1 MQAERNELGGRVRS
15 AVDGLEPELRTAV
28 RLRYEHGMTYEEIAE
43 ATDAPGGTVAWRL
56 SEAHRRLQR
65 VLAATGVVLAIAAL
79 ERELEAAP
87 APSIPERLSRA
98 VRQIA
103 QGGPGSGSTTGAGTP
118 RPWRMAGAL
127 GVAAVLAIAV
137 FLGLR
142 DRAEDPD
149 PPAIAAG
156 APGGAAGNARG
167 SSGADPVG
175 PSGTARQPADPTRR
189 QPGLVGRIYDRA
201 SGAPVP
207 NAELTLRNGT
217 VLHPGP
223 IGATGT
229 GNADGTYEISCPP
242 GPWMLN
248 VSAPGYVDFA
258 MERYAEWSSA
268 ALSTVSEEVS
278 EEELDTLFGSR
289 VEVPDFSLAS
299 FDVPLVAT
307 AVLSGQVLDEAG
319 MPLPGAGV
327 TVTGQSIQLAHGT
340 FGIRTRL
347 NGSPASAVTDSQG
360 RFRFDSLYPAGKAA
374 VKATRSGY
382 RDGTALV
389 EIGPGLHETS
399 IRLKVRPPTVLIDLT
414 AVVLGPLGPTLD
426 GAVVLAG
433 GQPDE
438 NGHRTLKLLP
448 AGEDGE
454 IRTQLPD
461 DTGWIVAWAPGHGIA
476 VRSFADRG
484 AGRLELRPPAA
495 DRVLRG
501 CVLDADG
508 TPVPGARVQ
517 ISHLEVPVG
526 GTWVSLAFTTSTT
539 GGGMASLDPTEISAF
554 MPDASRA
561 PSAFTAADGSFT
573 LEGVFLPEGGRV
585 RLLAASD
592 GHDLGYAIANGP
604 EWIEFRLER

>member
-103 QGGPGSGSTTGAGTP
+103 QGGPGGGPTTGAGTP
-118 RPWRMAGAL
+118 RPRRLAGAL

-142 DRAEDPD
+142 DRAEDPG
-149 PPAIAAG
+149 PAGISAG
-156 APGGAAGNARG
+156 APGSAGGETRGAT
-167 SSGADPVG
+167 GADPAG

-201 SGAPVP
+201 SGAAVP
-207 NAELTLRNGT
+207 DAEVTLMVGT
-217 VLHPGP
+217 VLRPGP
-223 IGATGT
+223 VVARGT
-229 GNADGTYEISCPP
+229 GNPDGTYALAATE
-242 GPWMLN
+242 GRFMLN

-258 MERYAEWSSA
+258 LERYATWSSA
-268 ALSTVSEEVS
+268 ALSTDSEEVT
-278 EEELDTLFGSR
+278 EEDLDARFGSY
-289 VEVPDFSLAS
+289 VEILESAPVSRDVALVPT
-299 FDVPLVAT
+299 AT
-307 AVLSGQVLDEAG
+307 LSGQILDEAG
-319 MPLPGAGV
+319 LPLPDAAV
-327 TVTGQSIQLAHGT
+327 TVTGQSIQHPHGS
-340 FGIRTRL
+340 FGIHTRL
-347 NGSPASAVTDSQG
+347 NGSPASAVADSQG
-360 RFRFDSLYPAGKAA
+360 RFRFDSLYPAGRVG
-374 VKATRSGY
+374 VKATLAGHT
-382 RDGTALV
+382 DGTALV

-399 IRLKVRPPTVLIDLT
+399 ITLKVRPPTVLIDLT
-414 AVVLGPLGPTLD
+414 AVVLGPLGPPLD

-448 AGEDGE
+448 AGADGE

-508 TPVPGARVQ
+508 TPVPGAQVQ
-517 ISHLEVPVG
+517 VSHLEVPVG

-539 GGGMASLDPTEISAF
+539 GDGMASLDPTEISAF